1 MKCIAFK
8 RPVQN
13 ISQLYLMQRQF
24 VCILLLAITFSGCHP
39 KNYSIKND
47 FSKATVPS
55 APDYRNLNH
64 WASLPTKLDAADSIP
79 KNSNLKELQSVAKAD
94 VFFIYPTIFTEQPTN
109 QYEWN
114 ADVEDEILNFKI
126 QQSTIMNQASIFN
139 GSCKIYVPYYRQ
151 AHLYSFY
158 TLNKTDGTMA
168 LDLAYQD
175 VKTAFEYY
183 LSHFNEGRPF
193 VIASHSQGSY
203 HAERLIKEY
212 VDGKPLQNKLVAAYL
227 IGRPIPADAFKNI
240 HVSERPDE
248 VGVWASWNTFSRN
261 FIPSN
266 YDTYFKGAV
275 CTNPL
280 LWNSSETFAAKE
292 LNQGGVALH
301 FTYAPQL
308 ADAQIHEGILWT
320 NKPYI
325 KGRFLLRSKNW
336 HRADMN
342 FFYMNIR
349 ENVALRIEK
358 YFEANKDSALS
369 GE

>member
-1 MKCIAFK
+1 
-8 RPVQN
+8 
-13 ISQLYLMQRQF
+13 MQRYF
-24 VCILLLAITFSGCHP
+24 VFVLLMIALSACH
-39 KNYSIKND
+39 KGFYSIKND
-47 FSKATVPS
+47 FSKAIIPL
-55 APDYRNLNH
+55 APDYRNLSD
-64 WASLPTKLDAADSIP
+64 WASLPTKIDAADSIP
-79 KNSNLKELQSVAKAD
+79 KSSNLKEMQATAKAD
-94 VFFIYPTIFTEQPTN
+94 VFFIYPTIFTEQSTN

-114 ADVEDEILNFKI
+114 ADVKDETLNHKI
-126 QQSTIMNQASIFN
+126 QQSTILNQASIFN
-139 GSCKIYVPYYRQ
+139 GCCKIYAPYYRQ

-158 TLNKTDGTMA
+158 TPNKSDGVKA

-175 VKTAFEYY
+175 VKAAFEYY
-183 LSHFNEGRPF
+183 LSHFNNGRPF

-212 VDGKPLQNKLVAAYL
+212 VDGKPLQNKFVVAYL
-227 IGRPIPADAFKNI
+227 VGRPISPDAFKNI
-240 HVSERPDE
+240 HATKKSDE

-261 FIPSN
+261 YIPSN
-266 YDTYFKGAV
+266 YDAYFRGAM

-280 LWNSSETFAAKE
+280 LWSSSETFAAKE
-292 LNQGGVALH
+292 LNKGGVALH

-308 ADAQIHEGILWT
+308 ADAQIHQGLLWT

-325 KGRFLLRSKNW
+325 KGRFLLRTKNW

-358 YFEANKDSALS
+358 YFEGNKSSSPS

>member
-1 MKCIAFK
+1 MLTSVFKIAL
-8 RPVQN
+8 QN
-13 ISQLYLMQRQF
+13 ISQLYNMQRYFLFILF
-24 VCILLLAITFSGCHP
+24 VIAVSACH
-39 KNYSIKND
+39 KGIYSIKND
-47 FSKATVPS
+47 FSKAVVPL
-55 APDYRNLNH
+55 APDYNNPSN
-64 WASLPTKLDAADSIP
+64 WASLPTKIDAADSIP
-79 KNSNLKELQSVAKAD
+79 QRSDLKEMQSTAKAD

-114 ADVEDEILNFKI
+114 ADVKDEILNLKI
-126 QQSTIMNQASIFN
+126 QQSTILNQASIFN
-139 GSCKIYVPYYRQ
+139 GSCKIYAPYYRQ

-158 TLNKTDGTMA
+158 TPNRSDGTKA

-175 VKTAFEYY
+175 VKAAFEYY
-183 LSHFNEGRPF
+183 LSNFNNGRPF

-203 HAERLIKEY
+203 HAERLMKEY
-212 VDGKPLQNKLVAAYL
+212 IDGKLLQNKFVAAYL
-227 IGRPIPADAFKNI
+227 IGRPIPPDAFENI
-240 HVSERPDE
+240 CSTEKPDE
-248 VGVWASWNTFSRN
+248 VGVWASWNTFSRD

-266 YDTYFKGAV
+266 YDTYFKGAM

-292 LNQGGVALH
+292 LNKGGVALH

-308 ADAQIHEGILWT
+308 ADAQIHEGLLWT

-325 KGRFLLRSKNW
+325 KGRFLLRTKNW

-358 YFEANKDSALS
+358 YLERNESSATS

>member
-1 MKCIAFK
+1 
-8 RPVQN
+8 
-13 ISQLYLMQRQF
+13 MQKVF
-24 VCILLLAITFSGCHP
+24 VFFLIIVVSGACH
-39 KNYSIKND
+39 KGVYMIQSD
-47 FSKATVPS
+47 FSKVAFPV
-55 APDYRNLNH
+55 APDYSDPTL
-64 WASLPTKLDAADSIP
+64 WASLPTKTDAADSVP
-79 KNSNLKELQSVAKAD
+79 RNSNIKEMQTTAKAD
-94 VFFIYPTIFTEQPTN
+94 VFFIYPTIFTEEPTN
-109 QYEWN
+109 QYQWN
-114 ADVEDEILNFKI
+114 ADVRDKDLNQKI
-126 QQSTIMNQASIFN
+126 QSSTILNQASIFN
-139 GSCKIYVPYYRQ
+139 GSCKIYAPYYRQ

-158 TLNKTDGTMA
+158 TPNRSDGTKA

-175 VKTAFEYY
+175 VKAAFEYY
-183 LSHFNEGRPF
+183 LSNFNNGRPF

-203 HAERLIKEY
+203 HAERLLKEY
-212 VDGKPLQNKLVAAYL
+212 VDGKPLQNKFIAAYL
-227 IGRPIPADAFKNI
+227 IGRPIKPDAFASI
-240 HVSERPDE
+240 HASQKPDE

-261 FIPSN
+261 YMPSN
-266 YDTYFKGAV
+266 YNTYFKGAM

-280 LWNSSETFAAKE
+280 LWNSSDSFAAKE

-308 ADAQIHEGILWT
+308 ADAQIHDGILWT

-325 KGRFLLRSKNW
+325 KGRLLLRTKVW

-358 YFEANKDSALS
+358 YFEGNNSSAPS